1 MKCLKVLLVALV
13 LPQMAFAQTVTP
25 PVSAALKDLVNVANS
40 AYLKGYVASV
50 APMNP
55 QVDPAPVRGEVAS
68 EVASWNGM
76 DSAVAVGS
84 GVSLVAGTVLF
95 LMGVHQEKKWMRWVG
110 GALFAIPTALLF
122 IYGAQTGKIG
132 RVEKLGEL
140 DKAADVR
147 SQLLATAFDLSAQQR
162 YVLRNHLLAAMQTG
176 KFEVDAEVL
185 KSSAVLSDDQVDIFV
200 NHLKPAIVKSLQNT
214 TGQSLVA
221 SASDPVQF
229 SRAIVKDLKAMKK
242 SCGQDSA
249 CKAKVLEQLQRVESA
264 LFVVNR
270 A

>member
-13 LPQMAFAQTVTP
+13 LPQMVLAQTVAP
-25 PVSAALKDLVNVANS
+25 PVSAALNDLVNVATS

-68 EVASWNGM
+68 EMASWNRI
-76 DSAVAVGS
+76 DSAVAIGS
-84 GVSLVAGTVLF
+84 GASLVAGSVLF
-95 LMGVHQEKKWMRWVG
+95 LMGVHQEKKWLRWVG
-110 GALFAIPTALLF
+110 GALVAIPTALLF
-122 IYGAQTGKIG
+122 IYGAQTGKMGKI
-132 RVEKLGEL
+132 EKLGQL

-147 SQLLATAFDLSAQQR
+147 SQLLATAFDLSVQQK
-162 YVLRNHLLAAMQTG
+162 YALRNHLLVAMQTG

-200 NHLKPAIVKSLQNT
+200 NHLKPAFVKSLQNT

-221 SASDPVQF
+221 SSSDPVQF
-229 SRAIVKDLKAMKK
+229 SRAIVKDLEAMKK
-242 SCGQDSA
+242 SCGQDA
-249 CKAKVLEQLQRVESA
+249 ECKAKVLKQLRRVESA
-264 LFVVNR
+264 LYVVHR